1 MYYRWF
7 KLGEEGRRLVWRLYG
22 WFSGLM
28 MCGSCVGTLTW
39 AAYMQVVVNDY
50 IGVKDTTLQLSQ
62 RFFFWSISDRW
73 KSIFYVTYSIEF
85 LCLSVAKLLVLD
97 RMSEFVVNHSARKL
111 WVAGRRIVLA
121 AVVAGNA
128 VALAANIAASIHRYR
143 RADLLMSVSSELTAN
158 VIVTESK
165 YAQVADELQ
174 LALFISSVQ
183 EFSEAVVL
191 LLIVLSFAVVGI
203 ACARRITSAFSGV
216 DAADPIMSA
225 GRELRRQILYTTAV
239 TFVTFVIRSVYS
251 IMFAVASNFQDFSN
265 MGSKCLDRSVCDSC
279 FNVFN
284 HMYWWMFRTPEFL
297 LVIVILSKPLPL
309 LIALWGMTT
318 GRMRRVFVVNERKLA
333 DVRGGLVKKM
343 MFWRRDID

>member
-1 MYYRWF
+1 M
-7 KLGEEGRRLVWRLYG
+7 WRLYG

-39 AAYMQVVVNDY
+39 AAYMQFVVNDY

-62 RFFFWSISDRW
+62 RFFFWSVSDRW
-73 KSIFYVTYSIEF
+73 KSIYHVTYSIEF

-97 RMSEFVVNHSARKL
+97 RMSEFVLNHSAKKL
-111 WVAGRRIVLA
+111 WAAGRRIVLA

-128 VALAANIAASIHRYR
+128 VALAANIAASVHRHR

-158 VIVTESK
+158 VIVTEST

-183 EFSEAVVL
+183 EFSEVVVL

-203 ACARRITSAFSGV
+203 TCARRIISAFSGV

-225 GRELRRQILYTTAV
+225 GRQLRRQILFTTAV
-239 TFVTFVIRSVYS
+239 TFVTFIIRSVYS
-251 IMFAVASNFQDFSN
+251 IMSAAASNFQDFSS
-265 MGSKCLDRSVCDSC
+265 MGSRCLGRSACDSC
-279 FNVFN
+279 FNVYN
-284 HMYWWMFRTPEFL
+284 HMYWWMLRTPEFL
-297 LVIVILSKPLPL
+297 LVIVMLSKPLPL

-318 GRMRRVFVVNERKLA
+318 ARMRRVLEANERKVA

-343 MFWRRDID
+343 MFWRRDVD